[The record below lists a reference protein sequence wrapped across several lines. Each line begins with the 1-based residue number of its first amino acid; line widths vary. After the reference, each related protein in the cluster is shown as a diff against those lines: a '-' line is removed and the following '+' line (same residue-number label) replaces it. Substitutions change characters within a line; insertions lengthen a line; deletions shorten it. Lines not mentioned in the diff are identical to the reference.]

1 MPSLAGGTPESMLRR
16 FPAGDERG
24 QVSASGGWWPRWSRD
39 GTRIFYVTSEA
50 MYEVAVRA
58 SADGV
63 ELSRPR
69 RLFAYPVAPDT
80 HGPDGFD
87 EAADGRFLV
96 MEREPAPRERT
107 ATVILNWRPR
117 PL

>member
-16 FPAGDERG
+16 FPAGDERW

-69 RLFAYPVAPDT
+69 RLLRTRSRPTRMAPTASTWPPVVDS
-80 HGPDGFD
+80 
-87 EAADGRFLV
+87 
-96 MEREPAPRERT
+96 
-107 ATVILNWRPR
+107 W
-117 PL
+117 